1 MGLPEERTRGY
12 SIGRYE
18 IAGHIATGGM
28 AEILLGRMSGPAG
41 FERPIVV
48 KKILPHLARD
58 EHFVRM
64 FLDEARLAS
73 GIRNRNVVQV
83 HELLEHEGELALVM
97 EYLEGESLS
106 GLVRRLSRRGR
117 VLDPLLCAY
126 VIAEAAVGLHAAHEL
141 TSPEGRRIGL
151 VHRDVSP
158 QNIFITYDGT
168 VKVLDFGI
176 AKGADRSSRTET
188 GQLKGKVE
196 YMSPEQCA
204 GKELDPRS
212 DVFSLGVVFWEIATG
227 HRLFKRRNPLL
238 TLHAITTSPIE
249 KPSSIV
255 PAFPKEYD
263 AIVLK
268 ALERTRASRYET
280 AAELRRDLMRA
291 TQKLFPEA
299 VPDEAL
305 HALMLELFDDRM
317 DEKRQMLA
325 RLRDGAELSGVPE
338 AEVDAAVELPTLLE
352 QESSSIPSIIPS
364 DKPRRV
370 WPWLAAAAVLV
381 PLGVAAMT
389 VAVLTSMDDEPRAAA
404 PIEREVEPQPA
415 TSAPEATTV
424 RVSFDTV
431 PAGAAVLV
439 DGRNLGTTP
448 FERDFD
454 VSSDTL
460 SVRLAKHGYLT
471 ETIPLVPNVTQQIR
485 LRLTREPPRRARSDP
500 RPRMTDTMTEP
511 PPPMYDRFD

>member
-1 MGLPEERTRGY
+1 MGLPQERTRGY

-48 KKILPHLARD
+48 KRILPHLARD

-106 GLVRRLSRRGR
+106 GLVRRLARRGR
-117 VLDPLLCAY
+117 VLEPLLCAY

-141 TSPEGRRIGL
+141 MTVDGKRVGL

-176 AKGADRSSRTET
+176 AKGADRTSRTET

-238 TLHAITTSPIE
+238 TLHAITSSPIE
-249 KPSSIV
+249 RPSSIV
-255 PAFPKEYD
+255 PSFPKEYD
-263 AIVLK
+263 AVVLK
-268 ALERTRASRYET
+268 ALERGRADRYQT
-280 AAELRRDLMRA
+280 AAELRRDLLRA

-299 VPDEAL
+299 VPDESL
-305 HALMLELFDDRM
+305 HLLMRELFDDRM
-317 DEKRQMLA
+317 DEKRAMLA
-325 RLRDGAELSGVPE
+325 RLRDGAELSQVPE
-338 AEVDAAVELPTLLE
+338 AEVDVAVELPTVLE
-352 QESSSIPSIIPS
+352 QEPSVPSIAPQS
-364 DKPRRV
+364 RSGAR
-370 WPWLAAAAVLV
+370 WLWLAAGLTLVLV
-381 PLGVAAMT
+381 GAAG
-389 VAVLTSMDDEPRAAA
+389 LTIALLAPSAQPEETPAA
-404 PIEREVEPQPA
+404 PVTSESDESPPA
-415 TSAPEATTV
+415 ASTV
-424 RVSFDTV
+424 RVSFATE
-431 PAGAAVLV
+431 PAGADVMV
-439 DGRNLGTTP
+439 DGRSLGTTP
-448 FERDFD
+448 FERDFE
-454 VSSDTL
+454 VSSSTL
-460 SVRLAKHGYLT
+460 SVRLEKRGYVA
-471 ETIPLVPNVTQQIR
+471 EEMPLVPNVTQQIR
-485 LRLTREPPRRARSDP
+485 LRLTREPVRRNRTEPRAR
-500 RPRMTDTMTEP
+500 MTEAEEP
-511 PPPMYDRFD
+511 VAPMYDRFD